1 MANVY
6 IYAGDSMLKFGG
18 FNKMADVESRK
29 MSAYETK
36 NGRHFNE
43 RLLNYATAKMRAKDK
58 ETGKER
64 SIVPYSKAD
73 VDDMLTRHGVKLD
86 RKCGLD
92 YVYVANMAK
101 ADFWRSSIEDERHL
115 ALYVK
120 DVIDDCDAEETS
132 VFDRWAASAGDDIPW
147 EELVE

>member
-6 IYAGDSMLKFGG
+6 IYAGDSMLEFGG
-18 FNKMADVESRK
+18 FNRTAHVGDCK
-29 MSAYETK
+29 MSAYEAK

-43 RLLNYATAKMRAKDK
+43 RLLNYATAKMRSKDK
-58 ETGKER
+58 DTGKER
-64 SIVPYSKAD
+64 SIVPYSKTD
-73 VDDMLTRHGVKLD
+73 VDDMLTRHSVKLD
-86 RKCGLD
+86 HKCGLD

-120 DVIDDCDAEETS
+120 DVVDDCDADESS
-132 VFDRWAASAGDDIPW
+132 VFDRWLASAGDDVPW
-147 EELVE
+147 EELA